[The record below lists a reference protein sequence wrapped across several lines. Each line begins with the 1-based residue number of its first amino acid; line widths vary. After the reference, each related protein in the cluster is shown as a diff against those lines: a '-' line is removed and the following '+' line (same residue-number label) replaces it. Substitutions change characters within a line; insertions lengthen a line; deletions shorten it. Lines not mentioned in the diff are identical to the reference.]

1 LSKAATPGD
10 KTKNRT
16 SIDLEIDLQAYRLR
30 VIRLNEEIQALKEL
44 KQKLQESKEKG
55 TALSQTSHQGFAH
68 KLLGMSFIEKN
79 N

>member
-1 LSKAATPGD
+1 MPCD

-30 VIRLNEEIQALKEL
+30 LIRLSEEIQSLKEL

-55 TALSQTSHQGFAH
+55 TESSGFLH
-68 KLLGMSFIEKN
+68 ELLGMCFIERSD
-79 N
+79 